1 MIVERQ
7 VQFAAVPL
15 NFLWSRM
22 TELFIF
28 FLLEFLLFFSAEKI
42 GIVIFKMSQK
52 KYFNF
57 RQKIFKSII
66 TALHGYVTRIE
77 LHGVLCTPFL
87 AKKNKSIN

>member
-7 VQFAAVPL
+7 VRFAAVL
-15 NFLWSRM
+15 SLVKDDRAIHIFLAGI
-22 TELFIF
+22 FVIF
-28 FLLEFLLFFSAEKI
+28 FRRKDRNCNFQD
-42 GIVIFKMSQK
+42 VTK

-77 LHGVLCTPFL
+77 LHEVLCTPFL